1 MTVHFGYFFSS
12 IKLHQRNGRGLG
24 NMAISGCRDLS
35 GNGMTHLLMQGPGTE
50 RREEEERRRRGHRRG
65 RGERRV
71 VDGAAAAPRDLRTH
85 SNQQAILRSHKNK
98 AQKLSDDLKN
108 IRATPLHHSYH
119 VQ

>member
-35 GNGMTHLLMQGPGTE
+35 GNGMTHLLMQGPGSE

-65 RGERRV
+65 RGERRERRV
-71 VDGAAAAPRDLRTH
+71 VDGARCCGAP
-85 SNQQAILRSHKNK
+85 
-98 AQKLSDDLKN
+98 
-108 IRATPLHHSYH
+108 
-119 VQ
+119 